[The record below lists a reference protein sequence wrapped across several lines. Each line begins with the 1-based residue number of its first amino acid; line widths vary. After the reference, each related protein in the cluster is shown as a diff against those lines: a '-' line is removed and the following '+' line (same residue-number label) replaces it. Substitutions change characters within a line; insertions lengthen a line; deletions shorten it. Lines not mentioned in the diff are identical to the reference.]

1 MTSTLLYY
9 ISRSFG
15 YRNIDDRHRNPNIN
29 IKEIIWLGN
38 RLQDVV
44 LTTTMMMKTV
54 VKNLML
60 NTKEEAAEAENS
72 KCLHSPGG

>member
-1 MTSTLLYY
+1 MTLHNITLHDVALH
-9 ISRSFG
+9 G
-15 YRNIDDRHRNPNIN
+15 Q
-29 IKEIIWLGN
+29 L
-38 RLQDVV
+38 DVV
-44 LTTTMMMKTV
+44 LTTMMMMKTV